1 MDLNSFPLNASPP
14 PSPAPRHFT
23 LSTASPFKSMRVSK
37 QMKSFQM
44 NKQIKTR
51 KALHKRVLLLLPHET
66 QRYTTS
72 CVENGRASRDCN
84 EEAQQREVNE
94 INSINARVLV
104 AWWRKKLLSYLWFSA
119 KTVWKSSLQLHY
131 TIPLKIYVTELLM
144 KEMK

>member
-1 MDLNSFPLNASPP
+1 M
-14 PSPAPRHFT
+14 T
-23 LSTASPFKSMRVSK
+23 VSK

-66 QRYTTS
+66 QRYTMS

-84 EEAQQREVNE
+84 EEAQQLEVNE

-104 AWWRKKLLSYLWFSA
+104 A
-119 KTVWKSSLQLHY
+119 
-131 TIPLKIYVTELLM
+131 
-144 KEMK
+144 